1 MNTELT
7 RRLDVDNASLF
18 ARCCLDTHLF
28 VYFDSCF
35 WPPDAICSTYSPLAP
50 FWSPPTSEGKKKILD
65 SDAKIKKLSWT
76 AELIVPC
83 GVVT

>member
-28 VYFDSCF
+28 VYLDSCF
-35 WPPDAICSTYSPLAP
+35 WVRV
-50 FWSPPTSEGKKKILD
+50 